1 MNFKRI
7 GRILVCLL
15 LICCLTFHAMIPRAE
30 ASSIGA
36 AATIVKASTVT
47 CNPYIIAGATL
58 IALGVYAGV
67 ETGAFETVANNCVSA
82 LEAAG
87 TWIKDG
93 AMELLRTEDADGNAS
108 YYVDSGLMEDVR
120 SWAIDSSTVTAA
132 MSCTAT
138 INSEGYRYF
147 WSDIPFCHVAF
158 TCTETNN
165 YFVGVFTTQP
175 GIIHNSYEFG
185 LEYLKK
191 EITANS
197 SIGCPC
203 NGYYWKVSYGT
214 GSIPSYASDY
224 LYLGDF
230 TYEQLTRYD
239 YGSTSWS
246 GAARFIANEIG
257 LSFKSSAGV
266 SLGSFPL
273 SSTDLTDGTS
283 ARQWSED
290 YTDRGLKVYG
300 GGSGNNNNDGK
311 WFWKLMLPVVAADL
325 FAMSQADEWAGETP
339 KEFDDYTEVEELEIV
354 SRPEVDFAQGVELA
368 PVTSPAPDTGG
379 DTGSDT
385 GTESGN
391 QTDYTSWFQKIIKGI
406 EELPSKFADWF
417 NNIAEKL
424 ERIGEQIQTLGQTI
438 VEGIK
443 NVLSELFSPSED
455 FLMNQVEALKA
466 KHHNIDNFI
475 NLGNEFKAF
484 FAGLGSTPPIIY
496 IDLGAATGS
505 YLWGG
510 RQIFLDLTWYS
521 EYKSKMDFILG
532 GIIWLW
538 LAWRVF
544 LSIPGIIN
552 GESGTWGAR
561 NEHADTYYVSGPLV
575 TDQKMLTS
583 GRGSRRFRK

>member
-1 MNFKRI
+1 MKLNRI
-7 GRILVCLL
+7 GRIVVCLL
-15 LICCLTFHAMIPRAE
+15 LICCLTYHAMIPRAE

-82 LEAAG
+82 LETAG

-120 SWAIDSSTVTAA
+120 SWVFDAGILTTSLEPPTDLCPISGINPGFEATLSRAREFPYYVVAYTTTGHWLISWDDHPFRAVSEDHPTLGLCYTIYSTI
-132 MSCTAT
+132 SGAT
-138 INSEGYRYF
+138 PYYWRC
-147 WSDIPFCHVAF
+147 DF
-158 TCTETNN
+158 TNTTKSNGTGHRVYSYTFYETGVNDN
-165 YFVGVFTTQP
+165 YFADCDVALGVLP
-175 GIIHNSYEFG
+175 S
-185 LEYLKK
+185 
-191 EITANS
+191 AS
-197 SIGCPC
+197 S
-203 NGYYWKVSYGT
+203 
-214 GSIPSYASDY
+214 
-224 LYLGDF
+224 
-230 TYEQLTRYD
+230 
-239 YGSTSWS
+239 
-246 GAARFIANEIG
+246 
-257 LSFKSSAGV
+257 
-266 SLGSFPL
+266 
-273 SSTDLTDGTS
+273 DLTDGTS

-311 WFWKLMLPVVAADL
+311 WFWPLALTLTAAEL
-325 FAMSQADEWAGETP
+325 YAMSQADQWAAQTP
-339 KEFDDYTEVEELEIV
+339 AEFDDYTEVEELEIV

-368 PVTSPAPDTGG
+368 PVTSPTPDTGG
-379 DTGSDT
+379 NTGSDT

-475 NLGNEFKAF
+475 NLGNELKAF

>member
-1 MNFKRI
+1 MKFKRI
-7 GRILVCLL
+7 SRILVCLL

-67 ETGAFETVANNCVSA
+67 DSGAFETVANNCVSA

-120 SWAIDSSTVTAA
+120 SWAIDSSTVTEA
-132 MSCTAT
+132 MNYTAT
-138 INSEGYRYF
+138 VGGGSYPLF
-147 WSDIPFCHVAF
+147 WSEIPFCMVTF
-158 TCTETNN
+158 TCTERDT
-165 YFVGVFTTQP
+165 YFIGTFTTQP
-175 GIIHNSYEFG
+175 GTIYNGYEYGQKYSSTTIQANSY
-185 LEYLKK
+185 
-191 EITANS
+191 
-197 SIGCPC
+197 GCPC
-203 NGYYWKVSYGT
+203 NGYYFRVSYGS
-214 GSIPSYASDY
+214 GSIPGYAADY

-230 TYEQLTRYD
+230 SYEQLSRYV
-239 YGSTSWS
+239 YGNSSWS

-273 SSTDLTDGTS
+273 SSIDLTDGTS

-311 WFWKLMLPVVAADL
+311 WFWPLALTLTAAEL
-325 FAMSQADEWAGETP
+325 YAMSQADQWAAQTP
-339 KEFDDYTEVEELEIV
+339 AEFDDYTEVEELEIV

-368 PVTSPAPDTGG
+368 PVTFPDTGG
-379 DTGSDT
+379 DSGSDT
-385 GTESGN
+385 GNESGN
-391 QTDYTSWFQKIIKGI
+391 QTDYTSWFERIIQGIEELPSKFESWITDCKTAI

-424 ERIGEQIQTLGQTI
+424 ERIWEQIQKVGETI
-438 VEGIK
+438 VEGIQ
-443 NVLSELFSPSED
+443 NVISSLFTPSPD
-455 FLMNQVEALKA
+455 YFTNKVEALKA
-466 KHHNIDNFI
+466 KHHNIEKFTQ
-475 NLGNEFKAF
+475 LGNDFKLF
-484 FAGLGSTPPIIY
+484 FTGLGSKPPIIW

-510 RQIFLDLTWYS
+510 KQIFLDLTWYS
-521 EYKSKMDFILG
+521 QYKSKMDFILG
-532 GIIWLW
+532 AIIWLW

-544 LSIPGIIN
+544 LSVPGIIN
-552 GESGTWGAR
+552 GASGVWGKYHR
-561 NEHADTYYVSGPLV
+561 G
-575 TDQKMLTS
+575 
-583 GRGSRRFRK
+583 GSRDDN